1 MLLYHRGDEVILMGG
16 KLNPCLIANINAKM
30 EVGRK
35 NVLLQTHC
43 SKHRKITMYKCN

>member
-1 MLLYHRGDEVILMGG
+1 MGG
-16 KLNPCLIANINAKM
+16 NTESMLNGTIYHNYVNAKM

-43 SKHRKITMYKCN
+43 SKHRKITMYKFN